1 MLLIELTFPAGR
13 YHATAW
19 GRHVN
24 EGVPEW
30 PPSPY
35 RLVRALYDA
44 WKRKRPEWEEVRV
57 SSLLAAISSSAPLYR
72 LPEATVSHTRS
83 FLSKNEED
91 PQSKTL
97 VFDGFVVLSPRSTV
111 LIGWPDTALALRA
124 SEDLDEL
131 LSLLNYL
138 GRSESWITARLVS
151 GVSAVEW
158 NCFPETHASDAS
170 EVETVPVATPTPQ
183 DEYRPIEIGRG
194 RAARQLSWMEAL
206 TTGTDVIQKSGW
218 SHPPAMRYTDYLRPT
233 GCLEPTVAAGGTR
246 STAEMHS
253 VLYAFD
259 SKVLPQVTETIVI
272 GEHVRRGLMSK
283 HKELVGAQNV
293 SFRFSGKS
301 LQGEPI
307 REPIR
312 GHQHA
317 FYLPLDRD
325 GDGRLDHVLVYCQT
339 PFQGLEVVALDRLR
353 SLWQSGGR
361 PALRCIPVQ
370 WNAGPS
376 EAKVFV
382 STTPFVPPRHAKFK
396 RDDFETWIRTEVA
409 RECANHGLPTPVK
422 VSGVRELALSG
433 GRSVRWFEF
442 RRNRKDDPVRS
453 GYGLRIEFNQEIK
466 LPLALGY
473 GCHFGLGQFRPE

>member
-1 MLLIELTFPAGR
+1 MVLIELTFPAGR

-44 WKRKRPEWEEVRV
+44 WKRKRPEWQEARV
-57 SSLLAAISSSAPLYR
+57 TSLLAAISSTPPLYR
-72 LPEATVSHTRS
+72 LPDATVSHTRS

-97 VFDGFVVLSPRSTV
+97 IFDGFVVLSPRSTV
-111 LIGWPDTALALRA
+111 LMGWSEAVLDAGTAK
-124 SEDLDEL
+124 DMDEL

-138 GRSESWITARLVS
+138 GRSESWIAARLVS

-170 EVETVPVATPTPQ
+170 EMETVAVAAPIPQ
-183 DEYRPIEIGRG
+183 DEYQPVEVGRG
-194 RAARQLSWMEAL
+194 RAVRQMSWMDAL
-206 TTGTDVIQKSGW
+206 ATGTDVIQKAGW
-218 SHPPAMRYTDYLRPT
+218 SHPPAMRYVDYLRPA
-233 GCLEPTVAAGGTR
+233 GCFEAAVADGPTR
-246 STAEMHS
+246 SAAEMYS

-259 SKVLPQVTETIVI
+259 SKVLPQVTEAIVI
-272 GEHVRRGLMSK
+272 GEQVRRGLMSK
-283 HKELVGAQNV
+283 HKELVGEQNV
-293 SFRFSGKS
+293 SFRFSGKTPE
-301 LQGEPI
+301 GEPI
-307 REPIR
+307 Q

-325 GDGRLDHVLVYCQT
+325 GDGRLDHVMVWCQT
-339 PFQGLEVVALDRLR
+339 PFQGLEVVALDRLH
-353 SLWQSGGR
+353 SLWQRDGR

-370 WNAGPS
+370 WNAGPIKS
-376 EAKVFV
+376 RAFV
-382 STTPFVPPRHAKFK
+382 SKTPFVPSRHPKYK
-396 RDDFETWIRTEVA
+396 RDDFETWIRSEVT
-409 RECANHGLPTPVK
+409 RECANHGLPAPIK
-422 VSGVRELALSG
+422 VNGVGELAVSG

-453 GYGLRIEFNQEIK
+453 GYGLRIEFDREIK

-473 GCHFGLGQFRPE
+473 GCHFGLGQFAAVE